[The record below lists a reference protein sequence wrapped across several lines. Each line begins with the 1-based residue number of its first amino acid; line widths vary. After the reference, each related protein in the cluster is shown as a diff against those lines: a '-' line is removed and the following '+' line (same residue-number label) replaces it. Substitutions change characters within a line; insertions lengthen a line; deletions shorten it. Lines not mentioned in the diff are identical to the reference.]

1 MEDLDWLVFF
11 AILGIMAAITYELNT
26 LISLKAFFGF
36 LPEQNHT
43 PIKVLSSTARNVQPG
58 LSLRSSIR
66 EGHNSHYLPLWIT
79 SS

>member
-1 MEDLDWLVFF
+1 MEDLDWLIFF

-43 PIKVLSSTARNVQPG
+43 PIKVLSSTARNV
-58 LSLRSSIR
+58 
-66 EGHNSHYLPLWIT
+66 
-79 SS
+79 